1 LKVAWKTKSFRFWL
15 TAGLILAILPLAASA
30 MLGHILIKRG
40 VIAPFADVADRQR
53 FELAPAWR
61 LRTAL
66 MDAVVPID
74 EFVDDGDPTQPP
86 AYRLLRERIEAEF
99 ADLHNR
105 LRDEPEPRTLLER
118 SRADWTAADAVA
130 TEVLSVRRAGGD
142 PRGVELMERYHGM
155 MRSAVDKLSAVSA
168 DLETDVMRDHE
179 EALLFYERSD
189 WIAGIAAAVSLL
201 AIIGG
206 VMTIGRVMSG
216 SIDRLVAGAERF
228 AAGDRAHRID
238 IEIPPELQSVAKEF
252 NRMIVRIHESEEAL
266 TDLAHR
272 DALTKLPNRRAFED
286 GLREMFAR
294 MDRLGE
300 SGALLMID
308 VDHFKQI
315 NDVHGHSAG
324 DDVLRAVARTMA
336 SDLRLLDHVF
346 RVGGE
351 EFAAILTGANM
362 ASVQTTAERL
372 RQALAGVRVAV
383 EGVEI
388 AVTVSIGVAMAAAG
402 AAPSALV
409 AAADKALYRAKKE
422 GRNRV
427 AVDAGFDAA
436 GVPTAAL
443 L

>member
-1 LKVAWKTKSFRFWL
+1 LL
-15 TAGLILAILPLAASA
+15 
-30 MLGHILIKRG
+30 
-40 VIAPFADVADRQR
+40 RQR
-53 FELAPAWR
+53 
-61 LRTAL
+61 
-66 MDAVVPID
+66 
-74 EFVDDGDPTQPP
+74 
-86 AYRLLRERIEAEF
+86 IETDF

-105 LRDEPEPRTLLER
+105 LSDEAEPRTLLER

-130 TEVLSVRRAGGD
+130 TEVLSVRRPGGD
-142 PRGVELMERYHGM
+142 PHGVELMERYHGL
-155 MRSAVDKLSAVSA
+155 MRSAVDKLSVVSG
-168 DLETDVMRDHE
+168 DLETDVMHDHD
-179 EALLFYERSD
+179 EALLFYERAD
-189 WIAGIAAAVSLL
+189 WLAGIAAAVSVLSMI
-201 AIIGG
+201 AG

-238 IEIPPELQSVAKEF
+238 IQIPPELHSVAQEF
-252 NRMIVRIHESEEAL
+252 NRMIMRIHESEEAL
-266 TDLAHR
+266 SDLAHR

-286 GLREMFAR
+286 GLSEMFAR

-308 VDHFKQI
+308 IDHFKQI

-336 SDLRLLDHVF
+336 SDLRLLDHIF

-351 EFAAILTGANM
+351 EFAAILTGAT
-362 ASVQTTAERL
+362 ATSVQITAERL
-372 RQALAGVRVAV
+372 RQALASVTVVVG
-383 EGVEI
+383 GVEI
-388 AVTVSIGVAMAAAG
+388 AVTVSIGAAIVAAG

-427 AVDAGFDAA
+427 AIDAAVDATGL
-436 GVPTAAL
+436 PSAAL